1 VNDAAVSR
9 FAHRDRLLVGLA
21 LLFAAGLFLF
31 RLGSGSLWDQDE
43 TRYAQASRE
52 ILTTG
57 DPITLHLNARPW
69 VGPPPL
75 WLWLEAATGA
85 AFGFTEFTVRIF
97 AAVFGV
103 LGVGVTATLGREWF
117 GPRTGL
123 LAGLILATMLE
134 YMLLSRLA
142 VLDAMQV
149 AFMLLALHAF
159 YRGYRD
165 RRPADYLKFFAWT
178 GLATL
183 TRGSIGLVLPLL
195 ALLPFLAYRRALRR
209 WREIPWG
216 WGAAIYLG
224 IAAPWFAPAAF
235 RNGAA
240 LFVPALQGDV
250 LPHVFRTIGDRAGSV
265 LYYVPVVVL
274 GAVPWAAFLP
284 GALIYH
290 YTHRWHDGSLLCLLW
305 CGASFLF
312 AVLAG
317 DRLPDAVFPFFP
329 LGAIAVARLWEEFLF
344 EGAGRLRR
352 TLATSFFFQIGVV
365 VFLAVA
371 SAAFATVRYPREFAA
386 IRGAFVAPLAVL
398 VVGPAA
404 TAVLFRFRRYT
415 AAFFALPA
423 TIAVFVGILY
433 AVAAPVVETQKPM
446 KPVAI
451 ALREQL
457 RPGDRIV
464 GYRIGALASLV
475 FYTDHPVEW
484 VNDPRALEHHLCA
497 PGRAFLVTTREEL
510 ASVRLTLPARLRP
523 AAARGP
529 IVVQLKPS
537 DVLCG
542 GEA

>member
-1 VNDAAVSR
+1 MNDAAVPRSVP
-9 FAHRDRLLVGLA
+9 RDRLLVGLV
-21 LLFAAGLFLF
+21 LLFAAGLFMF
-31 RLGSGSLWDQDE
+31 RLGAGSLWDQDE

-52 ILTTG
+52 ILTTQ
-57 DPITLHLNARPW
+57 DPITMHLNARPW
-69 VGPPPL
+69 FSPPPL
-75 WLWLEAATGA
+75 WMWLEAATGA

-103 LGVGVTATLGREWF
+103 LGVGVTAILGREWF

-123 LAGLILATMLE
+123 LAGLILATTLE

-142 VLDAMQV
+142 VLDTMQV

-183 TRGSIGLVLPLL
+183 TRGSIGLVLPVL
-195 ALLPFLAYRRALRR
+195 ALVPFLVYRRALRR

-235 RNGAA
+235 RDGAA
-240 LFVPALQGDV
+240 LFAPALQGDV
-250 LPHVFRTIGDRAGSV
+250 LSHAIRTIGDRADSV

-290 YTHRWHDGSLLCLLW
+290 YNHRWHDGSLLCLLW

-317 DRLPDAVFPFFP
+317 DRLPDAVVPFFP

-386 IRGAFVAPLAVL
+386 VRGAFVAPLAVL

-464 GYRIGALASLV
+464 GYRIGALASLI

-510 ASVRLTLPARLRP
+510 ASARPNLPARLQP